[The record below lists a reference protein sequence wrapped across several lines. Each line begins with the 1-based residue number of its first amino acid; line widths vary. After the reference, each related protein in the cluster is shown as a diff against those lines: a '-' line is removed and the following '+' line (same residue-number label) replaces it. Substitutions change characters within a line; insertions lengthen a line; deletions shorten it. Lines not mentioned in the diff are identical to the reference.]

1 MGEEVPNR
9 LREIAKAHGLEVE
22 FPRDV
27 EEQAERLVRENGI
40 DDRALVDLT
49 ELPFVTIDGES
60 ARDLDQ
66 AAFVEK
72 VGDGF
77 RIDYAIADA
86 GYYVRP
92 RTPLFDEALRRGASY
107 YLPGWMIPMLP
118 RVLCE
123 GVVSLNPN
131 VDRRALVFR
140 MSVDRKGLPT
150 GTDIVEARIRS
161 RAKLSF
167 ERVQQYLDGRIP
179 TLGSPEI
186 DESARAIETVG
197 RLRMRAAEERDV
209 VRYRRTELK
218 IDREGTRFVATN
230 EVRLP
235 IERYNEQLSLLCN
248 VEGAKAMERRAGDG
262 TLQPIFRVHPPPE
275 PERVRELE
283 SLIRDLVELHGLD
296 DSWRW
301 RPREQTLAEYLDSLP
316 DGDGHR
322 GRVAR
327 VIHRQAMMINGRSSF
342 RIEPGTHS
350 GIGAPIYAR
359 FSAPMR
365 EIVGVFLHKEIR
377 EQIAGERESEGDDE
391 LRERVVEAANRSK
404 EMQRTLTNDANR
416 LVIDQL
422 LAEDLDKPRRERP
435 RRRGVVMGMRYD
447 KVYVQLDEP
456 PIDLKVYV
464 PHLEE
469 ALGESLRVADDGTA
483 LVSGRGV
490 RFRLGEA
497 VDVIV
502 AGRDRGRDRFV
513 LVLSRVKGEGPS
525 DVRG

>member
-1 MGEEVPNR
+1 VTDRVPEE
-9 LREIAKAHGLEVE
+9 LRRIADAHGLDVE

-27 EEQAERLVRENGI
+27 IEHAERVVANDGI
-40 DDRALVDLT
+40 DDPALLDLT
-49 ELPFVTIDGES
+49 DLAFVTIDGES

-66 AAFVEK
+66 AAYVERLDH
-72 VGDGF
+72 GGF

-86 GYYVRP
+86 GYYIRP
-92 RTPLFDEALRRGASY
+92 NTPLFDEALRRGASY

-118 RVLCE
+118 RALCE
-123 GVVSLNPN
+123 GVVSLNPG

-140 MSVDRKGLPT
+140 MKVDAGGLPA
-150 GTDIVEARIRS
+150 GTDIVEARIHS

-167 ERVQQYLDGRIP
+167 ERVQSYLDGRVP

-186 DESARAIETVG
+186 DASARAIEAVG

-218 IDREGTRFVATN
+218 IDRDGLRFVATK

-248 VEGAKAMERRAGDG
+248 VEGARAMERRAGDG

-275 PERVRELE
+275 RERVAELE
-283 SLIRDLVELHGLD
+283 DLIESLVELHRLD
-296 DSWRW
+296 DRWRW

-316 DGDGHR
+316 EDNEGASHR
-322 GRVAR
+322 ARVAR

-350 GIGAPIYAR
+350 GIGETIYAR

-377 EQIAGERESEGDDE
+377 EQLNHDRSESDDE
-391 LRERVVEAANRSK
+391 EIRERVVEAANRSK
-404 EMQRTLTNDANR
+404 EMQRKLTNDANL
-416 LVIDQL
+416 LVIEQL
-422 LAEDLDKPRRERP
+422 LGDDLERPRAERP
-435 RRRGVVMGMRYD
+435 RRRGVIMGMRYD

-469 ALGESLRVADDGTA
+469 HFDEELRVDERGTA
-483 LVSGRGV
+483 LRSRDGV

-513 LVLSRVKGEGPS
+513 LVLSRPK
-525 DVRG
+525 D